1 MATEPETGHEAIA
14 AGHDAL
20 ARGAWDEARERF
32 EAARSGG
39 EAPRAREG
47 LGWVGWWRGDDELT
61 VRAREAAYVAF
72 RAAGDR
78 AGAGRVAAW
87 LASDFLEFREDAVA
101 HGWLERG
108 HRMLDGL
115 PEGEEH
121 AWLALHEGAYVM
133 NLRGD
138 MACAAELA
146 RRAAAL
152 GRKLGVADLE
162 AIGMALEGVTLVR
175 RGSVEAGMRLLD
187 EASIIARTEELQS
200 PISEG
205 WALC

>member
-1 MATEPETGHEAIA
+1 MATEPETGH
-14 AGHDAL
+14 
-20 ARGAWDEARERF
+20 

-47 LGWVGWWRGDDELT
+47 LGGVGGWRGDDELT

-152 GRKLGVADLE
+152 GRKLGMADLE